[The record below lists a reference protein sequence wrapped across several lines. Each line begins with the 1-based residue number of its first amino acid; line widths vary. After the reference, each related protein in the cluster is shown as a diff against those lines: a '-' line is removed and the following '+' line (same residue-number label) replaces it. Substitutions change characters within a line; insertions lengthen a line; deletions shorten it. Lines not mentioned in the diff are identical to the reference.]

1 MGESAAADRQAR
13 PIGFVTRS
21 WRADPHQLAAMRAEL
36 RRWLAP
42 FELTTD
48 AVHDVVL
55 AVHEAV
61 SNVIVHAYSPATL
74 RDTVDITLRTEG
86 ESLRIEVVDH
96 GRWRTTSLEPP
107 ECGHGITIMN
117 WLMEAV
123 LIHHDPR
130 GTRVVLRYPLG

>member
-1 MGESAAADRQAR
+1 MSDSAAVDRQAR

-21 WRADPHQLAAMRAEL
+21 WRADPRRLREIRAEL

-55 AVHEAV
+55 AVNEAV
-61 SNVIVHAYSPATL
+61 SNVIVHAYSPATI
-74 RDTVDITLRTEG
+74 RDTVDITLRVEG

-96 GRWRTTSLEPP
+96 GRWRTPSLEPT
-107 ECGHGITIMN
+107 ERGRGITLMN
-117 WLMEAV
+117 RLMAAV
-123 LIHHDPR
+123 LIHDGPR
-130 GTRVVLRYPLG
+130 GTRVVLHYPLG